1 MNPRDLTRTPALRT
15 ASGALVAASAVLLW
29 TVVGAFR
36 PVPIQP
42 AAPSANPELEALT
55 RPPIRPPANVQ
66 SAVENDLFNP
76 DRSAPDSPYR
86 MPGES
91 AADDKPRVDPPKP
104 LVLGTAV
111 ASDGRNFATVQLGS
125 ESPRLVRV
133 GDRIGEWIVKSITRG
148 KVVLE
153 SAEGSRAELAVPHPG
168 P

>member
-1 MNPRDLTRTPALRT
+1 MNARDLTRTPALRA

-29 TVVGAFR
+29 TIVGAFR
-36 PVPIQP
+36 PVPIP
-42 AAPSANPELEALT
+42 SPAPSANPGIDAIA

-66 SAVENDLFNP
+66 AAVENDLFNP
-76 DRSAPDSPYR
+76 DRTAPDTPYR
-86 MPGES
+86 MPGEA
-91 AADDKPRVDPPKP
+91 AADEKPRVDPPKP

-125 ESPRLVRV
+125 EPPRLVRV
-133 GDRIGEWIVKSITRG
+133 GDRIGEWIVKAITRG

-168 P
+168 L